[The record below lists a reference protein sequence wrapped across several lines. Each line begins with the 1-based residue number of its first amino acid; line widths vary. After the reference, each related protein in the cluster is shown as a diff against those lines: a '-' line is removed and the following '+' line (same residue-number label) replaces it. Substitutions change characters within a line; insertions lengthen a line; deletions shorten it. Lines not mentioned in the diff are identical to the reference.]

1 VTVTWSKYR
10 GPGEVTFSPAKPEI
24 QLLPAKAKERP
35 FAGKASTAV
44 AFSEP
49 GDYVLNVT
57 LNDWSGDGGRGFL
70 CCWTNGEVKVSV
82 K

>member
-1 VTVTWSKYR
+1 VI
-10 GPGEVTFSPAKPEI
+10 A
-24 QLLPAKAKERP
+24 AKATKAQP
-35 FAGKASTAV
+35 FAGMATTSV
-44 AFSEP
+44 NFSEP

-82 K
+82 KP